1 MVWHSICKKAI
12 WRFTPNNSYIRQHTK
27 YTLYIIYMA
36 TKFSPDMSMI
46 LAFSKEEADRLCNNS
61 VSPTHILLAMI
72 RHKENSAVKIL
83 ERLQTNLD
91 ELKRALEES
100 TKGNM
105 THIMQNLNDIDF
117 DVNASRVIRLGVLE
131 ARLLKTDTVDAI
143 HVLMAILKANDC
155 TAATIMGKMGIF
167 YETLSQYVHTGRQK
181 SATDSDD
188 HTPSEDDNIPSPQ
201 HMKVEL
207 VISDNSELE
216 DNPTLRT
223 EKKSKSKTPLLD
235 NFGTDLT
242 KAAQEKLLDPVV
254 GREEEI
260 ERVAQ
265 ILCRRKKN
273 NPILIGQ
280 PGCGK
285 SAIVEGLAQR
295 IVDHKISRSLW
306 DKRIVMLDMACV
318 VAGTKYRGQFEERIR
333 SISTELKNNPDVII
347 FIDEIHTIVGAGNA
361 EGSMDAANILKPAL
375 ARGEFQCIGATTTD
389 EFKKSIE
396 KDGALERRFQQVQVQ
411 PSSPEETLQILKN
424 LRNRYEDFHNVSY
437 SDAALEACVKLT
449 DRFMNARCFPDKAID
464 AMDEAGSRLH
474 IQDQP
479 MPEIITSLEEQIND
493 MQEKKMKAAEMRNF
507 ELAVDYKEQVARL
520 QAELKEHKKQW
531 EDNDHRP
538 RLEVNENIV
547 ADVVSKMTG
556 IPLQRVSQEENERL
570 RMLKDTLQKK
580 VIGQDEAIATIAR
593 AIQRSRIG
601 LKDPKKPIGTFMF
614 VGPTGV
620 GKTYLT
626 KCLATEMFG
635 DADAIIRLDMS
646 EYMEKH
652 TVSRMVGAPPGY
664 VGYEEGGQLTER
676 VKRKPYSIVLLD
688 EIEKAHPDVFNI
700 LLQVMDEGRLTDG
713 NGITIDFRNTI
724 IIMTSNCGT
733 RQISEYGNGIGF
745 HSAEDIKHNDA
756 TYNAL
761 VMKALKKQFSPE
773 FLNRLDEIVYF
784 NQLNENDLQRIVD
797 IELAP
802 LVSRLHEMGHI
813 LNVTVAA
820 RQLLAKRG
828 YDVKYGARPLKRAIQ
843 NLLENPLCEILL
855 QSNIAANAHLTADI
869 ESSIDENES
878 EGKKKD
884 DERLSITAN

>member
-12 WRFTPNNSYIRQHTK
+12 RRFTPNNIYIRQHTK

-507 ELAVDYKEQVARL
+507 ELAVDYKEKVARL

-855 QSNIAANAHLTADI
+855 QSNIAANANLTADI
-869 ESSIDENES
+869 ESSINENES